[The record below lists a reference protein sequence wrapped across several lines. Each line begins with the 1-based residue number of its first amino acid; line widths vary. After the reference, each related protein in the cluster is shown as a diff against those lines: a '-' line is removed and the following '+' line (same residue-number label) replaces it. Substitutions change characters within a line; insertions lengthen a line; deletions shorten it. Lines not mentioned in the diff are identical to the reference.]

1 MEWSIPEDVQRLL
14 ADIDE
19 FIERELKPLEHANP
33 ELFDHRREFTRTD
46 VERGG
51 IPTVRWREML
61 AEARRR
67 SLEAGFY
74 KYPFPAALGGND
86 GSNLAMA
93 IIREHLAKRGPGLHA
108 ELSHEASVV
117 ANEPLALVLHEY
129 GTEEQKQQYL
139 EPLVNGKIY
148 LAFGLTEPGHG
159 SDATWLETT
168 ARRENGGWVINGAK
182 RFNSVVDVAAADV
195 VFARTSGQ
203 TGKAEGITAFIVPMG
218 TPGLNIPYY
227 HWCFNMPSDHAEVE
241 LDGVRVPDSAILGEL
256 GRGLDC
262 AQLFVH
268 ENRIRQAASSLG
280 AAQFCIDESIRY
292 AKERMIFGKPLADY
306 QGVQWQLVEL
316 HTEAEFVRNTLYKT
330 AWQMDELGGVS
341 TEAKMSVTDKVSMVN
356 YRGNRLA
363 CDAADRAMQVHGGVG
378 YTRHK
383 PFEHIYRHHRRYR
396 ITEGADELQLRRIAS
411 KLFGFTGS
419 KAKAQAGAKAQA
431 EAAAAQ
437 PVGSAT

>member
-1 MEWSIPEDVQRLL
+1 MEWSIPEDLRRLL
-14 ADIDE
+14 TEMDE
-19 FIERELKPLEHANP
+19 FIERELVPLEQSNP

-46 VERGG
+46 LERGG
-51 IPTVRWREML
+51 IPTARWRELL

-67 SLEAGFY
+67 SIDAGFY
-74 KYPFPAALGGND
+74 KYPFPTALGGSD

-93 IIREHLAKRGPGLHA
+93 IIREHLAARGPGLHA

-139 EPLVNGKIY
+139 RPLVNGEIY
-148 LAFGLTEPGHG
+148 LAFGLTEPNHG

-168 ARRENGGWVINGAK
+168 ARREDGGWVIDGTK
-182 RFNSVVDVAAADV
+182 RFNTAVDVAAADV

-203 TGKAEGITAFIVPMG
+203 PGKAAGITAFLVPMD
-218 TPGLNIPYY
+218 TPGLEIPYY
-227 HWCFNMPSDHAEVE
+227 HWCFNMPTDHAEVT
-241 LDGVRVPDSAILGEL
+241 LTGVRVPDSAVLGEL

-262 AQLFVH
+262 AQLFIH

-292 AKERMIFGKPLADY
+292 AKERIMFGKPLADY
-306 QGVQWQLVEL
+306 QGIQWQLVEL
-316 HTEAEFVRNTLYKT
+316 QTDAEFLRNTIYKT
-330 AWQMDELGGVS
+330 AWQMDQAADGAS
-341 TEAKMSVTDKVSMVN
+341 TEAKLSVTDKVSMVN
-356 YRGNRLA
+356 YRGNQLA
-363 CDAADRAMQVHGGVG
+363 CRAADRAMQIHGGLG

-396 ITEGADELQLRRIAS
+396 ITEGSDELQLRRIAGQ
-411 KLFGFTGS
+411 LFGLRGS
-419 KAKAQAGAKAQA
+419 GA
-431 EAAAAQ
+431 
-437 PVGSAT
+437 PTVG